1 MNKTL
6 ADLQTEVVQWAD
18 GIAPCRQPKDT
29 VVKAVSETSELLD
42 AVLNKDP
49 TQVADELADLQIL
62 LVDLANMYGINLI
75 DAGFRKMHKNKTQ
88 RKWEMKDGVMRRI
101 RNENS

>member
-29 VVKAVSETSELLD
+29 VVKAVSEMSELLD

-49 TQVADELADLQIL
+49 DAIKDELADLQIL
-62 LVDLANMYGINLI
+62 LVDLANMYKIDLI
-75 DAGFRKMHKNKTQ
+75 EAGFSKMDKNKNS
-88 RKWEMKDGVMRRI
+88 RKWEVKDGVMRRI
-101 RNENS
+101 RDERG